1 MRRDITIMRKLASIQ
16 RVVDVQ
22 RHPNADKLDI
32 IRVLGW
38 NLVAKRDQFN
48 VGDLCCYIELDSVL
62 PEKPEFEFLR
72 ARSFRVK
79 TIRLRG
85 TISQGIAFSLNEV
98 LPVGGFVEGDDV
110 TELIGVKKYVHP
122 LELTTGGDAIGNFPH
137 FIPQTDE
144 TRIQSVPTVLERHR
158 GLTFALTEKMEG
170 CSSTYAVYN
179 NEFYVCGRTQRLADK
194 PNSLYWH
201 VAHKL
206 EIEKR
211 LRAEGFNV
219 AIQGEIVGPKVQGNW
234 YELAELD
241 LRVFNYFDIDK
252 YQYANCRDLA
262 TLVNNRLGLK
272 TVPHV
277 GDIVLDHSVDQLV
290 TLATIKSTVKPDKW
304 AEGCVFRP
312 VEEQRDIEL
321 GRLSFKVINPEY
333 LLTKHD

>member
-1 MRRDITIMRKLASIQ
+1 MRKLASIQ

-38 NLVAKRDQFN
+38 QLVAKRDQFA
-48 VGDLCCYIELDSVL
+48 VGDLCCYVELDSVL

-98 LPVGGFVEGDDV
+98 LPVGGFTEGDDV
-110 TELIGVKKYVHP
+110 TDLIGVKKYVHP
-122 LELTTGGDAIGNFPH
+122 LELTTGGDAISGFPH

-158 GLTFALTEKMEG
+158 GQLFEMTEKLEG
-170 CSSTYAVYN
+170 CSATYAVYD

-201 VAHKL
+201 IAHKL

-211 LRAEGFNV
+211 LRAEGWNV
-219 AIQGEIVGPKVQGNW
+219 AVQGEIVGPKVQGNW
-234 YELAELD
+234 YELGELD
-241 LRVFNYFDIDK
+241 FHVFNYFLPDQHRYCDG
-252 YQYANCRDLA
+252 CDLA
-262 TLVNNRLGLK
+262 SAVNNRLGLK
-272 TVPHV
+272 TVPYLGQVTLNHT
-277 GDIVLDHSVDQLV
+277 VDQLV
-290 TLATIKSTVKPDKW
+290 QLATRKSLLKPDKW
-304 AEGCVFRP
+304 LEGIVFRP
-312 VEEQRDIEL
+312 VKEQRDIEL
-321 GRLSFKVINPEY
+321 GRLSFKVINAEY
-333 LLTKHD
+333 LLTKND